1 MAYESQR
8 TEEASSST
16 PVVTPPVGTAD
27 PSARIHPVAGGQR
40 RRLFRIWYVLYGLC
54 IVLLGIGIPYGWQLW
69 QYVERSQER
78 TAEAQAVLAGAQAN
92 RQTVDIKQA

>member
-1 MAYESQR
+1 
-8 TEEASSST
+8 
-16 PVVTPPVGTAD
+16 
-27 PSARIHPVAGGQR
+27 
-40 RRLFRIWYVLYGLC
+40 LLYGLC